1 MTVQE
6 AQVDD
11 LHESDEEEF
20 VDELTPGTQLMHGQ
34 YTIESFLNSGGFGI
48 TYLARDSLD
57 RLVVIKEC
65 FPGSFCRRQNA
76 SVVARSRAHSAE
88 LRSIVRLFTQEARS
102 LAKAGHP
109 NVVGV
114 HQVFEDNGTAYMAL
128 DYVEGMDLLEII
140 TETPGVLTPTQ
151 IRGYLVKMLDA
162 ISFVHKQGILH
173 RDISPDNILVR
184 ADNEPVLID
193 FGAARE
199 EASKQSRLLSAL
211 RVVKDGYSPQE
222 FYVAGSEQ
230 SDSCDLYSLAASFY
244 HIITGDL
251 PPDSQT
257 RLAAAAAGDVDPFVP
272 LGQRTNDYDEV
283 FCSALDKAM
292 SVLPRERIQSAE
304 DWIAMLNGEAVA
316 AAPEAKKNATKRP
329 AAATKVAA
337 GGSDKSKMPI
347 LLGSTAAVIAVAA
360 VGYFATQGGSE
371 DLASATVPVET
382 PQIDITDAPLVSATQ
397 PNLNDAPIVAIEES
411 APVTPD
417 VIEVQP
423 SPSVTVVAPTG
434 ATQQG
439 IPPSVGAPDE
449 GVDLAL
455 APDLAP
461 ALSEDPFVNLS
472 DPASPPVAPVEES
485 ISLESLPAGVEL
497 VTPEAA
503 VPQDQLPAGVEL
515 ITPETTTPEPAQ
527 NELPA
532 GVELIAP
539 ETATLEPAQN
549 ELPAGVEL
557 IAPETAENQLPAG
570 VELIVPETATSE
582 TAPNALPAGVELIVP
597 ETPAA
602 QLPAGVELIAPETA
616 ALEPAQDQLPA
627 GVELITPE
635 ASDTVA
641 PTEPAEVSSVMGKL
655 IAGSLP
661 FTLSET
667 DPGVVETVSPGAPF
681 WLVEGTR
688 ILTIE
693 GQPVLNTAQA
703 NALAKASDAEASGGT
718 VRLNVTTEAQVSG
731 AAIDRVL
738 NVQPVHSTILLNG
751 LGFES
756 SETESGIWS
765 TVVTAAP
772 SGSSLEAGDEVVAF
786 IPTNERIQGA
796 DTLRQIIERDLE
808 TGRTEFSFAI
818 QRDGQMWVESFT
830 LTK

>member
-6 AQVDD
+6 AQVDN

-76 SVVARSRAHSAE
+76 SVVARSRAHQAE

-151 IRGYLVKMLDA
+151 IRSYVVKMLDA

-230 SDSCDLYSLAASFY
+230 SNSCDLYSLAASFY

-257 RLAAAAAGDVDPFVP
+257 RLAAAAAGDADPYVP

-283 FCSALDKAM
+283 FCSSLDKAM

-304 DWIAMLNGEAVA
+304 DWLALLNGEAVA
-316 AAPEAKKNATKRP
+316 EAPKSKTQSRVTKRP
-329 AAATKVAA
+329 AAAGKVGAA
-337 GGSDKSKMPI
+337 DAQKSKLPL
-347 LLGSTAAVIAVAA
+347 LLGSTAAVIGIAA

-371 DLASATVPVET
+371 DTAAVET
-382 PQIDITDAPLVSATQ
+382 PTATEAPFVIGTQ
-397 PNLNDAPIVAIEES
+397 PEPSTTASALGVDQIAPSTEPDVAVSEQVEAPVALEPVATPDAQPTLSVSVDAPI
-411 APVTPD
+411 
-417 VIEVQP
+417 
-423 SPSVTVVAPTG
+423 G
-434 ATQQG
+434 ATQQSA
-439 IPPSVGAPDE
+439 PPSVGAADS
-449 GVDLAL
+449 GVEIAS
-455 APDLAP
+455 APNLAP
-461 ALSEDPFVNLS
+461 ALSETPFVNQS
-472 DPASPPVAPVEES
+472 EPASPPPAEAEAMT
-485 ISLESLPAGVEL
+485 LDNLPAGVEI
-497 VTPEAA
+497 VAPEAA
-503 VPQDQLPAGVEL
+503 TEPTATPLPEGVEL
-515 ITPETTTPEPAQ
+515 VVPETSTPEPSATP
-527 NELPA
+527 LPE

-539 ETATLEPAQN
+539 DAST
-549 ELPAGVEL
+549 
-557 IAPETAENQLPAG
+557 PEVLAN
-570 VELIVPETATSE
+570 
-582 TAPNALPAGVELIVP
+582 
-597 ETPAA
+597 
-602 QLPAGVELIAPETA
+602 
-616 ALEPAQDQLPA
+616 QLPA

-635 ASDTVA
+635 ASTTELPAGVELITPETSQLPEGVELITPQARDAAAPAAVADVAGITSGITV
-641 PTEPAEVSSVMGKL
+641 GD
-655 IAGSLP
+655 LP
-661 FTLSET
+661 FTISSN
-667 DPGVVETVSPGAPF
+667 DPGVVDTVLVGAPF
-681 WLVEGTR
+681 WVAEGTR

-693 GQPVLNTAQA
+693 GQAVTSTEQA
-703 NALAKASDAEASGGT
+703 NALVRARVEAAGSAG
-718 VRLNVTTEAQVSG
+718 LQLAVTTEAQVSG

-738 NVQPVHSTILLNG
+738 NLPAVHSLTLLNG

-756 SETESGIWS
+756 RIADGGIWTT
-765 TVVTAAP
+765 TVTTASDGAP
-772 SGSSLEAGDEVVAF
+772 LQVGDEVVAY
-786 IPTNERIQGA
+786 IPTSELIDQA
-796 DTLRQIIERDLE
+796 ESLRTIISREVQAGQTD
-808 TGRTEFSFAI
+808 FSFAI
-818 QRDGQMWVESFT
+818 RRDDQIWVESFN
-830 LTK
+830 LNN

>member
-11 LHESDEEEF
+11 LHESGEEDF

-76 SVVARSRAHSAE
+76 SVVARSRAHQAE

-109 NVVGV
+109 NIVGV

-151 IRGYLVKMLDA
+151 IRGYLTKMLDA

-230 SDSCDLYSLAASFY
+230 SPSCDLYSLAASFY

-257 RLAAAAAGDVDPFVP
+257 RLAAAAAGDEDPFVP
-272 LGQRTNDYDEV
+272 LGKRTNDYDEV
-283 FCSALDKAM
+283 FCTSLDKAM

-304 DWIAMLNGEAVA
+304 DWLAMLNGDAPVA
-316 AAPEAKKNATKRP
+316 APKTQSRVTKRP
-329 AAATKVAA
+329 AAPAKIKADGA
-337 GGSDKSKMPI
+337 EKSKMPI
-347 LLGSTAAVIAVAA
+347 LLGSTAAVVALA
-360 VGYFATQGGSE
+360 AAGYFATQGGSE
-371 DLASATVPVET
+371 DVAAAPET
-382 PQIDITDAPLVSATQ
+382 STTDAPFVAGTQ
-397 PNLNDAPIVAIEES
+397 PALNEAAPAPAPVIEQADVAP
-411 APVTPD
+411 APVTPEPAPTP
-417 VIEVQP
+417 EVQP
-423 SPSVTVVAPTG
+423 SPSVVVEAPTG

-439 IPPSVGAPDE
+439 IPPSVGAPDGSVE
-449 GVDLAL
+449 IAS

-461 ALSEDPFVNLS
+461 ATTDAPFVNQS
-472 DPASPPVAPVEES
+472 EPASPPAEPEVMT
-485 ISLESLPAGVEL
+485 LENLPSGVEL
-497 VTPEAA
+497 VTPEPAA
-503 VPQDQLPAGVEL
+503 PEL
-515 ITPETTTPEPAQ
+515 SA
-527 NELPA
+527 NALPA

-539 ETATLEPAQN
+539 DASTPEPATQLPEGVERIVPDN
-549 ELPAGVEL
+549 TAPELSAAALPEGVELVTPEVAEPDLPEGVELIVPQPRNTLPEGVEL
-557 IAPETAENQLPAG
+557 IAPDTAQTQLP
-570 VELIVPETATSE
+570 E
-582 TAPNALPAGVELIVP
+582 
-597 ETPAA
+597 
-602 QLPAGVELIAPETA
+602 
-616 ALEPAQDQLPA
+616 
-627 GVELITPE
+627 GVELIT
-635 ASDTVA
+635 A
-641 PTEPAEVSSVMGKL
+641 PTTQPA
-655 IAGSLP
+655 IADVPGVTGDITLASLP
-661 FTLSET
+661 FTLS
-667 DPGVVETVSPGAPF
+667 DSKPGVVETVLPGAPF
-681 WLVEGTR
+681 WLAEGTR

-693 GQPVLNTAQA
+693 GEAATSTAQA
-703 NALAKASDAEASGGT
+703 NSLVEARADEAGIAGLQLA
-718 VRLNVTTEAQVSG
+718 VTTEAQVSG

-738 NVQPVHSTILLNG
+738 SLPVVHTTQLLNG
-751 LGFES
+751 LGFETRAAEG
-756 SETESGIWS
+756 ETWTTTVTDVPSNS
-765 TVVTAAP
+765 TFEV
-772 SGSSLEAGDEVVAF
+772 GDEVIAF
-786 IPTNERIQGA
+786 IPTSERIEQA
-796 DTLRQIIERDLE
+796 MTLREIIAREVQ
-808 TGRTEFSFAI
+808 TGRTDFSFAI
-818 QRDGQMWVESFT
+818 ERDGQMWVESFT
-830 LTK
+830 LTN

>member
-11 LHESDEEEF
+11 LHETGEEEF

-76 SVVARSRAHSAE
+76 SVVARSRAHQAE

-151 IRGYLVKMLDA
+151 IRGYLTKMLDA

-230 SDSCDLYSLAASFY
+230 SNSCDLYSLAASFY

-257 RLAAAAAGDVDPFVP
+257 RLAAAAAGDADPFVP

-283 FCSALDKAM
+283 FCTSLDKAM
-292 SVLPRERIQSAE
+292 SVLPRERIQTAE
-304 DWIAMLNGEAVA
+304 DWLAMLNGEAVSE
-316 AAPEAKKNATKRP
+316 APKSKSRTQSRVTKRP
-329 AAATKVAA
+329 ASAAKVQPATAA
-337 GGSDKSKMPI
+337 KSKLPI
-347 LLGSTAAVIAVAA
+347 LLGSTAAVLGIAA
-360 VGYFATQGGSE
+360 VGYFASQGGSDE
-371 DLASATVPVET
+371 TSAALDT
-382 PQIDITDAPLVSATQ
+382 PAAIDAPFVIGTQ
-397 PNLNDAPIVAIEES
+397 PPLNEAAPAPVAEPAPLSLEPEAPVVEQAEAPS
-411 APVTPD
+411 APAITEPAAD
-417 VIEVQP
+417 AQP
-423 SPSVTVVAPTG
+423 TLSVTVQAPTG
-434 ATQQG
+434 ATQQSV
-439 IPPSVGAPDE
+439 PPTVGSADSGVEIASAPGLE
-449 GVDLAL
+449 A
-455 APDLAP
+455 AT
-461 ALSEDPFVNLS
+461 SEAPFVNQS
-472 DPASPPVAPVEES
+472 EPASPPPAEPAPMT
-485 ISLESLPAGVEL
+485 LDSLPAGVEL
-497 VTPEAA
+497 VTPE
-503 VPQDQLPAGVEL
+503 PA
-515 ITPETTTPEPAQ
+515 TPEVTANALPE
-527 NELPA
+527 
-532 GVELIAP
+532 
-539 ETATLEPAQN
+539 
-549 ELPAGVEL
+549 
-557 IAPETAENQLPAG
+557 G
-570 VELIVPETATSE
+570 VELIVPETATPEPSA
-582 TAPNALPAGVELIVP
+582 TQLPEGVELIVP
-597 ETPAA
+597 ETSAPALSA
-602 QLPAGVELIAPETA
+602 DQLPAGVELVTPEPSVTELPA
-616 ALEPAQDQLPA
+616 GVELVTPEPSATELPAGVELITPSTPELPA

-635 ASDTVA
+635 ASNVTLQSTPTDSTGIISDVTV
-641 PTEPAEVSSVMGKL
+641 GD
-655 IAGSLP
+655 LP
-661 FTLSET
+661 FTLSSR
-667 DPGVVETVSPGAPF
+667 DPGVVETVLSGAPF
-681 WLVEGTR
+681 WLARGTR

-693 GQPVLNTAQA
+693 GQPVTSTEQA
-703 NALAKASDAEASGGT
+703 NALAQASIQDAGNTSFQLA
-718 VRLNVTTEAQVSG
+718 VTTEAQVSG

-738 NVQPVHSTILLNG
+738 TMPVVRTTTLLNG
-751 LGFES
+751 MEFETRLA
-756 SETESGIWS
+756 EDDVWS
-765 TVVTAAP
+765 TTVTAVP
-772 SGSSLEAGDEVVAF
+772 DGSTIQLGDQVVAF
-786 IPTNERIQGA
+786 ITTSELIQGP
-796 DTLRQIIERDLE
+796 DTLREVISRELQA
-808 TGRTEFSFAI
+808 GRTDFSFAI
-818 QRDGQMWVESFT
+818 RRDGQIWVETIT
-830 LTK
+830 LKS